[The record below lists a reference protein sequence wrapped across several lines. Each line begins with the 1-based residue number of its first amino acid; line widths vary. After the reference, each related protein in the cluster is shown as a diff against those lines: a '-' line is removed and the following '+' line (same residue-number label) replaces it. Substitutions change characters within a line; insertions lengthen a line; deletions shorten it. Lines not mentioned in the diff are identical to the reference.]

1 MRTTKKIG
9 IIGYGNMGQALAK
22 ALLAKTKVPI
32 LVYEKKK
39 LKKSELKGVCLCKNA
54 ATLIESSSI
63 VILAIKPQDVSDFF
77 KEHGSVFFKK
87 KNLLITIVAAISTA
101 VYEKFVDK
109 IRVIRVMPN
118 LAAKISQSAS
128 FLCKGRYLCAD
139 DFKSAKKIFSAVG
152 EVFEINESFIDK
164 VTSITG
170 SGPGYVY
177 FFMNSIYQAA
187 LKMGFNIKQAR
198 EMVRLTFSGA
208 VNLSACSDKEF
219 SILMSEVTSPGGT
232 TEAGLEVFKKNK
244 LDKIIAQGV
253 ESAYLRAKKLSL
265 IYRRV

>member
-1 MRTTKKIG
+1 MKVIKKIG

-22 ALLAKTKVPI
+22 ALLAETKVPVQ
-32 LVYEKKK
+32 VYDKKK
-39 LKKSELKGVCLCKNA
+39 LKKTELKGVSLCENPA
-54 ATLIESSSI
+54 ALIKSSG
-63 VILAIKPQDVSDFF
+63 VVVLAIKPQDVSDFL
-77 KEHGSVFFKK
+77 KEQGSVFLKK
-87 KNLLITIVAAISTA
+87 KNLLITIVAAIPTT
-101 VYEKFVDK
+101 VYEKYVDK

-118 LAAKISQSAS
+118 LAAKISQSVS
-128 FLCKGRYLCAD
+128 FLSKGRYASLD
-139 DFKSAKKIFSAVG
+139 DFKTAKKIFSVVG
-152 EVFEINESFIDK
+152 EAFEIKESFIDK

-177 FFMNSIYQAA
+177 FFMNSLYQTA
-187 LKMGFNIKQAR
+187 LEMGFNKKQAK

-219 SILMSEVTSPGGT
+219 SLLMSEVTSPGGT
-232 TEAGLEVFKKNK
+232 TEAGLNIFKKNK

-253 ESAYLRAKKLSL
+253 ESAYLRAKELSS